1 MKKEE
6 IPLLEEAIDEIGELA
21 GRMGLDAPPMRFE
34 ICPPEIIY
42 TLGAYGG
49 MPTRF
54 SHWSFGK
61 AYHRMKT
68 QYDFAL
74 SRIYELVINT
84 DPCYAYLLERN
95 SLIQNKLVVAHVYA
109 HADFFKHNL
118 HYAQTR
124 RDMLETMSRT
134 AQVVRDYEFVHGKEQ
149 VEKIL
154 DAGLSIQGQ
163 VDPWWREAEE
173 PKEKKPDDARSKPA
187 DPYADLWALDQPV
200 PKKGVA
206 PPPPDKELPEK
217 RDLLLVLVRYARYL
231 EDWEKDILSLLRD
244 EMLYFRP
251 QITTKIANEGWA
263 TYWHQRLLRELDL
276 TEGEAVEAAMLN
288 SRIIQPPG
296 TSLNPYLVG
305 LRLFEDI
312 ERRYDRT
319 VDGAGT
325 RAKVA
330 DGENLPFADGREA
343 IFSVRETEN
352 DSSLLRNFL
361 TKELVEKLDLY
372 LYTKMGDQ
380 WVVTETD
387 WEKVRD
393 GIILDL
399 TDGGLPAVEVLDV
412 DHEGKGTLA
421 LRHLYDGR
429 ELHLRHLEKTL
440 IQLQSL
446 WRRTVELETVVD
458 GKEKTFVCDGNRS
471 FTL

>member
-6 IPLLEEAIDEIGELA
+6 IPLLEEAIGRIAEVA
-21 GRMGLDAPPMRFE
+21 ARMGLDAPPMRFE
-34 ICPPEIIY
+34 ICPPDIVY

-54 SHWSFGK
+54 AHWSFGK
-61 AYHRMKT
+61 AYNRMKT

-84 DPCYAYLLERN
+84 DPCYAYLLDQN

-118 HYAQTR
+118 HYARTR

-134 AQVVRDYEFVHGKEQ
+134 AAVLRDYEFIHGKER
-149 VEKIL
+149 VEKLL
-154 DAGLSIQGQ
+154 DAGLAIQGQ
-163 VDPWWREAEE
+163 IDPWFREEAERPGNIE
-173 PKEKKPDDARSKPA
+173 EQPSC
-187 DPYADLWALDQPV
+187 PYADLWGEDATRSREGGDP
-200 PKKGVA
+200 PKKT
-206 PPPPDKELPEK
+206 KEIPEA
-217 RDLLLVLVRYARYL
+217 RDLLLALVRYARHL
-231 EDWEKDILSLLRD
+231 EDWEKDVLSLLRD

-276 TEGEAVEAAMLN
+276 TEAETVEYSLLN
-288 SRIIQPPG
+288 SRIVQPPG
-296 TSLNPYLVG
+296 MSLNPYLVG

-319 VDGAGT
+319 EDGPGGRTA
-325 RAKVA
+325 A
-330 DGENLPFADGREA
+330 DGEDEPLFADGREA
-343 IFSVRETEN
+343 IFALRETEN
-352 DSSLLRNFL
+352 DCSLLRNFL
-361 TKELVEKLDLY
+361 TKELVEELDLY
-372 LYTKMGDQ
+372 LYAKMGDK
-380 WVVTETD
+380 WVVTEKE

-393 GIILDL
+393 GLVLDL
-399 TDGGLPAVEVLDV
+399 TDGGFPAVEVVDV

-440 IQLQSL
+440 DQVQSL
-446 WRRTVELETVVD
+446 WRRTVQLETVVD
-458 GKEKTFVCDGNRS
+458 GRTKTFACDGNRS
-471 FTL
+471 YSF